1 MMISCK
7 YSAAVKGYILAII
20 MVSTELNG
28 TGLQFKIDYPRK
40 DENGLVEGGYCCC
53 LLVKKK
59 KKLSSSFLNL
69 RVGHF
74 WKYKSVQGQ

>member
-1 MMISCK
+1 MISCK

-40 DENGLVEGGYCCC
+40 DENGLVEGRV
-53 LLVKKK
+53 LLLPARKEKKEIK
-59 KKLSSSFLNL
+59 F
-69 RVGHF
+69 
-74 WKYKSVQGQ
+74 